1 MDNPTMDYAGAI
13 KSYAYNIA
21 HGESIV
27 AFEFTHQNQ
36 ANLTYGHLPDLYR
49 NSWSGFV
56 LDLAMGIPILSD
68 LYPGIRVASSHFK
81 NNKGFFSL
89 AQGGFRRNYYCTLT
103 AISGVIPPATD
114 NLTTDEGSYYWGYD
128 YPRGFMD
135 EIRGNFL
142 EGMPYGKDV
151 HLLQNLA

>member
-1 MDNPTMDYAGAI
+1 MGNPVMDYAGAI

-21 HGESIV
+21 HGENIV
-27 AFEFTHQNQ
+27 AFEFIHQNQ
-36 ANLTYGHLPDLYR
+36 ANLTYGHLPNSYR

-56 LDLAMGIPILSD
+56 LDLAMGISVLSD

-89 AQGGFRRNYYCTLT
+89 AQGDFRRNYYCILT
-103 AISGVIPPATD
+103 AISGIVSPAADTLD
-114 NLTTDEGSYYWGYD
+114 TDEGSCYWGYD

-142 EGMPYGKDV
+142 EGKPYGKDV
-151 HLLQNLA
+151 HLL